1 MTCLPP
7 VSAGEVDA
15 VQAAVEGE
23 RDAVM
28 RQALGMQPR
37 AGAGLVQQFDR
48 ALLEHAGAHA
58 AKHVVAARR
67 VPE

>member
-1 MTCLPP
+1 MLA
-7 VSAGEVDA
+7 AGQRREIDA

-28 RQALGMQPR
+28 PQPLGMQPR
-37 AGAGLVQQFDR
+37 ADAGLVEQVDR

-58 AKHVVAARR
+58 RQHMLAARR
-67 VPE
+67 ARG